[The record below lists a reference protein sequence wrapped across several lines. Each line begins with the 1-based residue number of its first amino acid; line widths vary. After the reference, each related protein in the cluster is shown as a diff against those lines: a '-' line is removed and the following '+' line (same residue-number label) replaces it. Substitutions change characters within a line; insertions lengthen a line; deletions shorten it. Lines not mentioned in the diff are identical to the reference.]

1 MPLLIAIEAH
11 EAQRRKLEE
20 TISDLAKKGYDLVGK
35 VEAASFKSAS
45 DSAWTDVLSA
55 SRSGGLFSEKT
66 LSVVEGAEAL
76 GPFPIALLDCLED
89 DGADNVVVAVFSG
102 DTKKI
107 FTKESVGKIKFI
119 KADTEIKPWERRDW
133 LLRMANE
140 RGAKMDSDA
149 AALLC
154 DFMTSTEELRSELDK
169 LSLAADNAPI
179 TVDTVRRLS
188 FDEGG
193 NSMLRFLDGVCEGRV
208 ADVVTSLRH
217 LEGEPVLPLLTALY
231 NRLRPAL
238 YIALTSP
245 KTEAQFLAAIGATRE
260 YALRMA
266 RTALRNFGADN
277 IKLFMLRL
285 IRLSYIEKTG
295 LSEGWPGFE
304 AALWGLMG
312 NSERTK

>member
-1 MPLLIAIEAH
+1 MPRLIAIEGH

-20 TISDLAKKGYDLVGK
+20 LVSDLTKKGYDLVGK

-76 GPFPIALLDCLED
+76 LAFPPALVDCLEG
-89 DGADNVVVAVFSG
+89 DGAESVVVAVFSG

-107 FTKESVGKIKFI
+107 FTKESLEKIRFI
-119 KADTEIKPWERRDW
+119 KADAEIKPWERRDW
-133 LLRMANE
+133 LLRLAKE
-140 RGAKMDSDA
+140 RGVKLDRDA
-149 AALLC
+149 ASLLC
-154 DFMTSTEELRSELDK
+154 DFLTSTEELRSELEK
-169 LSLAADNAPI
+169 LSLAAQSGVV
-179 TVDTVRRLS
+179 TVETVRRLS

-193 NSMLRFLDGVCEGRV
+193 NSMLRFLDGVCEGRT
-208 ADVVTSLRH
+208 ADVIRALRH
-217 LEGEPVLPLLTALY
+217 LEAEPSVLPLLTALY

-238 YIALTSP
+238 YMAASSP
-245 KTEAQFLAAIGATRE
+245 KTEAGFLSAIGATRE

-266 RTALRNFGADN
+266 RTALRNFGHSGV
-277 IKLFMLRL
+277 KLFMLRL

-295 LSEGWPGFE
+295 ASESWPGFE

-312 NSERTK
+312 NSE